1 MYPSKGYKFPQKFSC
16 YFGSLS
22 ALQRGT
28 QLGKL
33 DRGQL
38 IEQTD

>member
-1 MYPSKGYKFPQKFSC
+1 MYPSKGYKFPQKLSC
-16 YFGSLS
+16 YFGILY
-22 ALQRGT
+22 ALQPET

>member
-1 MYPSKGYKFPQKFSC
+1 MYPSKDYKFPQKFSC
-16 YFGSLS
+16 YLGILY
-22 ALQRGT
+22 AWQRGT

-33 DRGQL
+33 ERGQL

>member
-1 MYPSKGYKFPQKFSC
+1 MYPSKGYKFSQEFSC
-16 YFGSLS
+16 YCGSLS

>member
-1 MYPSKGYKFPQKFSC
+1 MYPSKGYKFLQEFSC

-28 QLGKL
+28 QFGKL

-38 IEQTD
+38 IEQAD